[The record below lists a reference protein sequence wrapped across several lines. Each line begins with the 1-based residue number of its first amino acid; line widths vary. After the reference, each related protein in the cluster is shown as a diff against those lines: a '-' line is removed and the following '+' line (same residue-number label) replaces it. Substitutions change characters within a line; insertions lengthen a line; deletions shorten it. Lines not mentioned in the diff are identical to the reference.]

1 MVRQERRK
9 TWGKLSMRARLSM
22 AVAVLTVLSG
32 CEQPPPPAAPG
43 ARPVRTVTVERRAEG
58 ELVSLTGQIKAQNE
72 VSFAFRMDG
81 RLATRLVNVGDAVVP
96 GQAIATLDPEN
107 QQNALRSAQAAL
119 TAARAVLVQ
128 TTSAHSRQQSLI
140 GQGYTTR
147 AQLDQARQAMESA
160 QAQVDSAQAQLRTAQ
175 DQLSYTR
182 LVADAAGTV
191 TAKGA
196 EPGEVV
202 RAGQAIVQVAR
213 REGRDAIFDVP
224 AQLIRIGPRDP
235 LIDIALTDDPRIRT
249 TGRVREVAPQADPV
263 TRTYQVKV
271 GLTEPPPAMLLGATV
286 TGSVRLAAS
295 AGVEIPASALT
306 TSEGRPAVWVVDTA
320 RGTVAPRQV
329 EIARYDPASVIVAQ
343 GLETGDVI
351 VTAGV
356 QVLHNGQKVRLL
368 GNAP

>member
-1 MVRQERRK
+1 MRLH
-9 TWGKLSMRARLSM
+9 LS
-22 AVAVLTVLSG
+22 VAAAALTVLAG
-32 CEQPPPPAAPG
+32 CEQPPPPAAGP
-43 ARPVRTVTVERRAEG
+43 RPVRTVTVERRAEG
-58 ELVSLTGQIKAQNE
+58 ELVSLTGQLKAQNE
-72 VSFAFRMDG
+72 VSLAFRIDG
-81 RLATRLVNVGDAVVP
+81 RLAKRLVNVGDSVVP
-96 GQAIATLDPEN
+96 GQPVALLDPEN
-107 QQNALRSAQAAL
+107 QENALRSAQAAL
-119 TAARAVLVQ
+119 NAARAALVQ
-128 TTSAHSRQQSLI
+128 ATSTHARQQSLI

-147 AQLDQARQAMESA
+147 AQLDQAKQALDSA

-202 RAGQAIVQVAR
+202 RGGQTIVQIAR
-213 REGRDAIFDVP
+213 REGRDAVFDVP

-235 LIDIALTDDPRIRT
+235 VIDVALTDDPRIRT

-271 GLTEPPPAMLLGATV
+271 GLTDPPAAMLLGATV

-306 TSEGRPAVWVVDTA
+306 ASEGRPAVWVVDTA
-320 RGTVAPRQV
+320 RGTVAARQI
-329 EIARYDPASVIVAQ
+329 EIARYDPASVIVSQ
-343 GLETGDVI
+343 GLETGDVV
-351 VTAGV
+351 VTAGA
-356 QVLHNGQKVRLL
+356 QVLHKGQKVRLL
-368 GNAP
+368 GGTP

>member
-1 MVRQERRK
+1 
-9 TWGKLSMRARLSM
+9 MRARLSM
-22 AVAVLTVLSG
+22 AAAILTALSG
-32 CEQPPPPAAPG
+32 CEQPPSPAAPG

-72 VSFAFRMDG
+72 VGFAFRVDG
-81 RLATRLVNVGDAVVP
+81 RLAERLVNVGDAVAP
-96 GQAIATLDPEN
+96 GQTLATLDPEN
-107 QQNALRSAQAAL
+107 QQNALRS
-119 TAARAVLVQ
+119 
-128 TTSAHSRQQSLI
+128 
-140 GQGYTTR
+140 
-147 AQLDQARQAMESA
+147 
-160 QAQVDSAQAQLRTAQ
+160 AQ

-202 RAGQAIVQVAR
+202 RAGQTIVQVAR
-213 REGRDAIFDVP
+213 REGRDAVFDVP

-271 GLTEPPPAMLLGATV
+271 GLTEPPAAMLLGATV
-286 TGSVRLAAS
+286 TGSVRLAAT

-306 TSEGRPAVWVVDTA
+306 TSEGRPAVWVVDVA

-329 EIARYDPASVIVAQ
+329 EVARYDPASVLVAQ
-343 GLETGDVI
+343 GLETGDVV
-351 VTAGV
+351 VTAGA
-356 QVLHNGQKVRLL
+356 QVLHKGQKVRLL
-368 GNAP
+368 GTTP

>member
-1 MVRQERRK
+1 
-9 TWGKLSMRARLSM
+9 MRARLSM

-147 AQLDQARQAMESA
+147 AQLDPARQAMESA

-191 TAKGA
+191 TAKSA

-202 RAGQAIVQVAR
+202 RAGQTIVQVAR
-213 REGRDAIFDVP
+213 REGRDAVFDVP

-235 LIDIALTDDPRIRT
+235 LIDIALTDDPSIRT